1 MNGIIIGQYLPGQSF
16 WHRLDPRSKIIAT
29 SLFVISS
36 FLIEQ
41 WFFMGLLIVAELI
54 AMRLTRIPMNY
65 FFKSL
70 RPILFFVVLTF
81 FLQVLFNKQ
90 GELIFSLGPIG
101 IYDEGINLGFF
112 MSVRLV
118 IVVLISTL
126 LTLTTKPSDLTL
138 ALESLFKPFKKI
150 GLPVSELAL
159 MISIALRFIP
169 TLFEETQKILK
180 AQASRGVDIK
190 EGKFKDKVMQLISL
204 LVPLFILS
212 FKRADE
218 LANAMEVRGYV
229 PGRAKTSIN
238 RLNWRLADTGLILMC
253 SIIFMGAIMY

>member
-1 MNGIIIGQYLPGQSF
+1 MNGIVIGQYLPGQSF
-16 WHRLDPRSKIIAT
+16 WHRLDPRAKIVAT
-29 SLFVISS
+29 SLFVVAS
-36 FLIEQ
+36 FLIDS
-41 WFFMGLLIVAELI
+41 WLFMGLLIVAELV
-54 AMRLTRIPMNY
+54 AMT
-65 FFKSL
+65 
-70 RPILFFVVLTF
+70 LTF
-81 FLQVLFNKQ
+81 VLQIIFNRQ
-90 GELIFSLGPIG
+90 GQVIFSLGPIE
-101 IYDEGINLGFF
+101 IYDEGLNLGFF
-112 MSVRLV
+112 MSIRLI

-138 ALESLFKPFKKI
+138 ALESLFKPLKKV
-150 GLPVSELAL
+150 GFPVSELAL

-180 AQASRGVDIK
+180 AQASRGVDIS

-229 PGRAKTSIN
+229 PGRLRTSIN
-238 RLNWRLADTGLILMC
+238 RLSWKVSDTVLVLVCGALFIGA
-253 SIIFMGAIMY
+253 IIF

>member
-101 IYDEGINLGFF
+101 VYDEGINLGFF

-138 ALESLFKPFKKI
+138 GLESLFKPFKKI

-229 PGRAKTSIN
+229 PGRPKTSIN

-253 SIIFMGAIMY
+253 LIIFMGAIMY

>member
-1 MNGIIIGQYLPGQSF
+1 MNGIIIGQYIPGQSF

-41 WFFMGLLIVAELI
+41 WFFMGVLIIAELI

-65 FFKSL
+65 FYRSL
-70 RPILFFVVLTF
+70 KPIFFFVVLTF

-90 GELIFSLGPIG
+90 GELLFSVGPFG

-112 MSVRLV
+112 MSIRLI

-138 ALESLFKPFKKI
+138 ALESLFKPFKL
-150 GLPVSELAL
+150 LPPLY
-159 MISIALRFIP
+159 
-169 TLFEETQKILK
+169 
-180 AQASRGVDIK
+180 
-190 EGKFKDKVMQLISL
+190 L
-204 LVPLFILS
+204 LY
-212 FKRADE
+212 RA
-218 LANAMEVRGYV
+218 
-229 PGRAKTSIN
+229 
-238 RLNWRLADTGLILMC
+238 
-253 SIIFMGAIMY
+253 F